1 MSDMR
6 VVLARELG
14 YCSGIRRAID
24 AAETALRSEGTVAAT
39 DTLLHNAGEMNR
51 LGSMGLRSVE
61 LLSDEELGTATVL
74 LPAHGS
80 TLPEHLGRIAS
91 ARAVRDLTCP
101 IVNRARGAVSRF
113 ADAGV
118 PVVVVGDKEHRE
130 TRYLMEAAGSQL
142 LRIVASEQ
150 DLDTLE
156 ISVSRVGVVYQTT
169 QSREFRQQVLE
180 WFRRRGIEVAEAMTL
195 CPEVLRRQD
204 GAVDLARRCTV
215 MLVLGDS
222 SSANTRRLVAVAV
235 SACSRTYLVQDAAV
249 LPELGLNCVDIVGV
263 VSGTSCPQAAID
275 EVMARLRQVCPDV
288 RVEVDACPVSVL

>member
-1 MSDMR
+1 
-6 VVLARELG
+6 
-14 YCSGIRRAID
+14 
-24 AAETALRSEGTVAAT
+24 
-39 DTLLHNAGEMNR
+39 
-51 LGSMGLRSVE
+51 VE
-61 LLSDEELGTATVL
+61 LLSDEELGAATVL

-80 TLPEHLGRIAS
+80 TLSEHLGRIAS

-101 IVNRARGAVSRF
+101 IVNRARDAVSRF

-180 WFRRRGIEVAEAMTL
+180 WFRQRGIEVSEEMTL

-204 GAVDLARRCTV
+204 GAVALARRCTV
-215 MLVLGDS
+215 ILVLGDS
-222 SSANTRRLVAVAV
+222 SSANTRRLAAAAA
-235 SACSRTYLVQDAAV
+235 SGCSRTYLIQDAAV

-275 EVMARLRQVCPDV
+275 EVMAGLRQVCPDV
-288 RVEVDACPVSVL
+288 CVEVDA

>member
-1 MSDMR
+1 MR
-6 VVLARELG
+6 VVLAHDLG

-24 AAETALRSEGTVAAT
+24 AAEMALRSEATVAAT
-39 DTLLHNAGEMNR
+39 DTLLHNAGEMDR
-51 LGSMGLRSVE
+51 LRSVGLRSVE
-61 LLSDEELGTATVL
+61 LLSDEELSSATVL

-80 TLPEHLGRIAS
+80 TLPERLGRIAS

-101 IVNRARGAVSRF
+101 IVNRARDAASRF

-142 LRIVASEQ
+142 LRVVASEQ

-180 WFRRRGIEVAEAMTL
+180 WFRRRGIEVAEEMTL

-204 GAVDLARRCTV
+204 GAVALARRCSV

-222 SSANTRRLVAVAV
+222 SSANTRRLVAVAA
-235 SACSRTYLVQDAAV
+235 SACPRTYLIGGAAA
-249 LPELGLNCVDIVGV
+249 LPEAGLTCDDVVGV
-263 VSGTSCPQAAID
+263 ASGTSCPQAAID
-275 EVMARLRQVCPDV
+275 GVMAGLRRICLDV
-288 RVEVDACPVSVL
+288 RVEVDA

>member
-1 MSDMR
+1 MPDMR

-24 AAETALRSEGTVAAT
+24 AAEAALRSGGIVAAT
-39 DTLLHNAGEMNR
+39 DTLLHNAGEMDR

-61 LLSDEELGTATVL
+61 LLSDEELGAATVL

-80 TLPEHLGRIAS
+80 TRSEHLGRIDG
-91 ARAVRDLTCP
+91 ARVVCDLTCP
-101 IVNRARGAVSRF
+101 IVNRARDAVSRF
-113 ADAGV
+113 AGAGV

-142 LRIVASEQ
+142 LMVVASEQ

-156 ISVSRVGVVYQTT
+156 TSVSHVGVVYQTT

-180 WFRRRGIEVAEAMTL
+180 WFRRRGIEVTEEMTL

-204 GAVDLARRCTV
+204 GAVTLARCCTV

-222 SSANTRRLVAVAV
+222 SSANTRRLVAVTA
-235 SACSRTYLVQDAAV
+235 SACPRTHLICNAAE
-249 LPELGLNCVDIVGV
+249 LPKLGLNGADVVGV
-263 VSGTSCPQAAID
+263 VSGTSCPQTAID
-275 EVMARLRQVCPDV
+275 DVVAGLRQVCPDLH
-288 RVEVDACPVSVL
+288 VEVDA

>member
-1 MSDMR
+1 MR
-6 VVLARELG
+6 VLLACELG
-14 YCSGIRRAID
+14 YCSGIQRAID

-61 LLSDEELGTATVL
+61 LLSDEELGAATVL

-80 TLPEHLGRIAS
+80 TSLERLGRIAG
-91 ARAVRDLTCP
+91 ARALRDLTCP
-101 IVNRARGAVSRF
+101 IVNRAYDAASRF

-142 LRIVASEQ
+142 LRVVASEQ

-156 ISVSRVGVVYQTT
+156 TSVSHVGIVYQTT
-169 QSREFRQQVLE
+169 QSREFRRQVLE
-180 WFRRRGIEVAEAMTL
+180 WFQQRRIEVTEELTL

-204 GAVDLARRCTV
+204 GAVALARRCTV
-215 MLVLGDS
+215 MLILGDS

-235 SACSRTYLVQDAAV
+235 RACPRTYLVEDAAA
-249 LPELGLNCVDIVGV
+249 LPKLGLDCVDVVGI
-263 VSGTSCPQAAID
+263 VSGTSCPPAAID
-275 EVMARLRQVCPDV
+275 EVVAGLRLVCPDV
-288 RVEVDACPVSVL
+288 HVEVDA

>member
-1 MSDMR
+1 MR
-6 VVLARELG
+6 VVLAHDLG
-14 YCSGIRRAID
+14 YCSGIRRAIG
-24 AAETALRSEGTVAAT
+24 AAETALRSEATVAAT
-39 DTLLHNAGEMNR
+39 ATLLHNVGEMDR
-51 LGSMGLRSVE
+51 LGLMGLRSVE
-61 LLSDEELGTATVL
+61 LLSEQELSTATIL

-80 TLPEHLGRIAS
+80 TLPERLGRIAS

-101 IVNRARGAVSRF
+101 IVNQARDAASRF

-142 LRIVASEQ
+142 LSVVASEQ
-150 DLDTLE
+150 DLETLE

-180 WFRRRGIEVAEAMTL
+180 WFRRRGIEVAEKMTL

-204 GAVDLARRCTV
+204 GAVALARRCTV

-222 SSANTRRLVAVAV
+222 SSANTRRLVVAAV
-235 SACSRTYLVQDAAV
+235 SACPRTYLIRDAAV
-249 LPELGLNCVDIVGV
+249 LLEAGLNCDDVVGV
-263 VSGTSCPQAAID
+263 ASGTSCPQAAID
-275 EVMARLRQVCPDV
+275 GVMAGLRQICPDV
-288 RVEVDACPVSVL
+288 RVEVDA

>member
-1 MSDMR
+1 MR
-6 VVLARELG
+6 VLLARELG

-61 LLSDEELGTATVL
+61 LLSDEELSAATVL

-80 TLPEHLGRIAS
+80 TSLERLGRIAG
-91 ARAVRDLTCP
+91 ARALRDLTCP
-101 IVNRARGAVSRF
+101 IVNRGHDAASRF

-142 LRIVASEQ
+142 LTVVASKQ

-156 ISVSRVGVVYQTT
+156 TSVSHVGIVYQTT
-169 QSREFRQQVLE
+169 QSREFRRQVLE
-180 WFRRRGIEVAEAMTL
+180 WFQQKRIEVTEELTL

-204 GAVDLARRCTV
+204 GAVALARRCTV
-215 MLVLGDS
+215 MLILGDS

-235 SACSRTYLVQDAAV
+235 RACPRTYLVEDAAA
-249 LPELGLNCVDIVGV
+249 LPKLGLDCVDVVGI
-263 VSGTSCPQAAID
+263 VSGTSCPPAAID
-275 EVMARLRQVCPDV
+275 EVVAGLRLVCPDV
-288 RVEVDACPVSVL
+288 HVEVDA

>member
-1 MSDMR
+1 MR
-6 VVLARELG
+6 VLLACELG
-14 YCSGIRRAID
+14 YCSGIQRAID

-61 LLSDEELGTATVL
+61 LLSDEELGAATVL

-80 TLPEHLGRIAS
+80 TSLERLGRIAG
-91 ARAVRDLTCP
+91 ARALRDLTCP
-101 IVNRARGAVSRF
+101 IVNRAYDAASRF

-142 LRIVASEQ
+142 LTVVASEQ

-156 ISVSRVGVVYQTT
+156 TSVSHVGIVYQTT
-169 QSREFRQQVLE
+169 QSREFRRQVLE
-180 WFRRRGIEVAEAMTL
+180 WFQQRRIEVTEELTL

-204 GAVDLARRCTV
+204 GAVALARRCTV
-215 MLVLGDS
+215 MLILGDS

-235 SACSRTYLVQDAAV
+235 RACPRTYLVEDAAA
-249 LPELGLNCVDIVGV
+249 LPKLGLDCVDVVGI
-263 VSGTSCPQAAID
+263 VSGTSCPPAAID
-275 EVMARLRQVCPDV
+275 EVVAGLRLVCPDV
-288 RVEVDACPVSVL
+288 HVEVDA

>member
-1 MSDMR
+1 MPDMR
-6 VVLARELG
+6 VVLAREVG
-14 YCSGIRRAID
+14 YCSGIRRTID

-51 LGSMGLRSVE
+51 LGSMGLRSVG
-61 LLSDEELGTATVL
+61 LLSDEELGAATVL

-80 TLPEHLGRIAS
+80 TLSEHLGRIAS

-101 IVNRARGAVSRF
+101 IVNRARDAISRF

-118 PVVVVGDKEHRE
+118 PVIVVGDKEHRE

-180 WFRRRGIEVAEAMTL
+180 WFRQRGIEVSEEMTL

-204 GAVDLARRCTV
+204 GAVALARRCTV

-222 SSANTRRLVAVAV
+222 SSANTRRLAAGAA
-235 SACSRTYLVQDAAV
+235 SACSRTYLIQDAAV

-288 RVEVDACPVSVL
+288 CVEVDA

>member
-1 MSDMR
+1 MR
-6 VVLARELG
+6 VVLAHDLG

-24 AAETALRSEGTVAAT
+24 AAETALRSEATVAAT
-39 DTLLHNAGEMNR
+39 DTLLHNAGEMDR
-51 LGSMGLRSVE
+51 LGSMGLQSVD
-61 LLSDEELGTATVL
+61 LLSDQELSSATVL

-80 TLPEHLGRIAS
+80 TLPERLGRIAG

-101 IVNRARGAVSRF
+101 IVNRARDAASRF

-130 TRYLMEAAGSQL
+130 TRYLMEAAGSHL
-142 LRIVASEQ
+142 LSVVASEQ

-156 ISVSRVGVVYQTT
+156 ISVCRVGVVYQTT

-180 WFRRRGIEVAEAMTL
+180 WFRRRGIEVAEKMTL

-204 GAVDLARRCTV
+204 GAVAVARRCTV

-222 SSANTRRLVAVAV
+222 SSANARRLVAVAV
-235 SACSRTYLVQDAAV
+235 SACPRTYLIRDAAV
-249 LPELGLNCVDIVGV
+249 LPEVGLNCDDVVGV
-263 VSGTSCPQAAID
+263 ASGTSCPQAAID
-275 EVMARLRQVCPDV
+275 EVMAGLRQICPDV
-288 RVEVDACPVSVL
+288 HVEVDA

>member
-1 MSDMR
+1 MR
-6 VVLARELG
+6 VLLARELG

-61 LLSDEELGTATVL
+61 LLSDEELGAATVL

-80 TLPEHLGRIAS
+80 TSLERLGRIAG
-91 ARAVRDLTCP
+91 ARALWDLTCP
-101 IVNRARGAVSRF
+101 IVNRAHDAASRF

-142 LRIVASEQ
+142 LTVVASEQ

-156 ISVSRVGVVYQTT
+156 TSVSHVGIVYQTT
-169 QSREFRQQVLE
+169 QSREFRRQVLE
-180 WFRRRGIEVAEAMTL
+180 WFQQRRIEVTEELTL

-204 GAVDLARRCTV
+204 GAVALARRCTV
-215 MLVLGDS
+215 MLILGDS

-235 SACSRTYLVQDAAV
+235 RACPRTYLVEDAAA
-249 LPELGLNCVDIVGV
+249 LPKLGLDCVDVVGIA
-263 VSGTSCPQAAID
+263 SGTSCPPAAID
-275 EVMARLRQVCPDV
+275 EVVAGLRLVCPDV
-288 RVEVDACPVSVL
+288 HVEVDA